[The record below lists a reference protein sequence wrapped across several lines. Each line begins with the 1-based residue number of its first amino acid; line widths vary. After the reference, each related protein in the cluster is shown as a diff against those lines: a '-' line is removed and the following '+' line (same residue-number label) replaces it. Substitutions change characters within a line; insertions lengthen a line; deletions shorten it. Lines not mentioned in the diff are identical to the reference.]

1 MKWRPGDTS
10 SWIYL
15 FFFFKTLVLNKC
27 HDIKIEVLPCSC
39 SKHYQKRIGFH
50 KSIVRP
56 PEVSCKIHVDEFVAD
71 NFLALRKR
79 AKINCF
85 VTTIINYMEEN
96 VGRDEQK
103 VWKNKS
109 IVLTTQQVP
118 MFFISGKFSIDI
130 YLDDD
135 IMICSNTQFTI
146 TGAVGRKARFIS

>member
-1 MKWRPGDTS
+1 
-10 SWIYL
+10 
-15 FFFFKTLVLNKC
+15 
-27 HDIKIEVLPCSC
+27 
-39 SKHYQKRIGFH
+39 
-50 KSIVRP
+50 
-56 PEVSCKIHVDEFVAD
+56 
-71 NFLALRKR
+71 
-79 AKINCF
+79 
-85 VTTIINYMEEN
+85 MEEN

-146 TGAVGRKARFIS
+146 TGALGRKARFIS

>member
-1 MKWRPGDTS
+1 
-10 SWIYL
+10 
-15 FFFFKTLVLNKC
+15 
-27 HDIKIEVLPCSC
+27 
-39 SKHYQKRIGFH
+39 
-50 KSIVRP
+50 
-56 PEVSCKIHVDEFVAD
+56 
-71 NFLALRKR
+71 
-79 AKINCF
+79 
-85 VTTIINYMEEN
+85 MEEN